1 MNGSGVPSRR
11 KDAVYLRVSAH
22 WLVQDKEDTTFEN
35 SDIFYKKFCT
45 WGTTFVPPQIPEM

>member
-1 MNGSGVPSRR
+1 MNGSGVLSRR

-22 WLVQDKEDTTFEN
+22 WLVQDKEDMTFEN

-45 WGTTFVPPQIPEM
+45 WGNHITTLSPDT